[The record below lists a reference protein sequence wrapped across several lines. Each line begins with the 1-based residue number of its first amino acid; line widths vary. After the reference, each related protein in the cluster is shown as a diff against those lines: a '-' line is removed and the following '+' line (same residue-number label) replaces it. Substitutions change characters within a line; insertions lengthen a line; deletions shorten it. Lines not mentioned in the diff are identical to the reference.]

1 MQALIA
7 DGIISV
13 DAVSPLYPAEG
24 DPDAALQKHV
34 LQGINKI
41 RENDSEAIIT
51 KKDIEKLVACYKTV
65 DGEKTDSTEKKG
77 KTVNP
82 KATFRKITKNI
93 ENISELEGYELTED
107 DRETLKTLAE
117 KIDHLLNS

>member
-1 MQALIA
+1 M
-7 DGIISV
+7 
-13 DAVSPLYPAEG
+13 
-24 DPDAALQKHV
+24 
-34 LQGINKI
+34 
-41 RENDSEAIIT
+41 
-51 KKDIEKLVACYKTV
+51 
-65 DGEKTDSTEKKG
+65 
-77 KTVNP
+77 NP